1 VRCPEG
7 IGPGDRC
14 AVAVELFAAEG
25 SVSEFA
31 EPLDFGACLG
41 ESDSTVSELDEII
54 NIAGPGGKTALHL
67 CISPRPFGSYENDKM
82 LTKLVSC
89 GAVVNAAIVQL
100 AQLQTSGRLL
110 ACLVSLGKAASTA
123 TVTVDDG
130 EDGEMMRDLLDPLPD
145 CEAAIAAA
153 TQSAMAEDP
162 TEEDGSLLINPRYT
176 PPATTSK
183 CIVTKGDDGTFFD
196 LVMTKVDVTSG
207 PYGKNVYYKMQVIH
221 ERNQDLFTLFTHWG
235 RIGDEYVSR

>member
-1 VRCPEG
+1 
-7 IGPGDRC
+7 
-14 AVAVELFAAEG
+14 
-25 SVSEFA
+25 
-31 EPLDFGACLG
+31 
-41 ESDSTVSELDEII
+41 
-54 NIAGPGGKTALHL
+54 
-67 CISPRPFGSYENDKM
+67 M
-82 LTKLVSC
+82 
-89 GAVVNAAIVQL
+89 QL

-123 TVTVDDG
+123 TVIVDDG